1 MAGIKERVN
10 VAFQGFLAGVNG
22 FGRMA
27 IWALV
32 SIVLLI
38 VIAVLFNPAK
48 FGSYLWIVS
57 KLSLAAVLGYCYDRA
72 AFPDERPSQL
82 DGLEKSMAQTRR
94 NMLMAA
100 CIVAAGLMP

>member
-1 MAGIKERVN
+1 MAGIKDRLN

-27 IWALV
+27 IWAVV

-94 NMLMAA
+94 NILIAA
-100 CIVAAGLMP
+100 CIIAAGLMP

>member
-1 MAGIKERVN
+1 MSGIKERLN
-10 VAFQGFLAGVNG
+10 VVFQGFLAAANG

-27 IWALV
+27 AWALI
-32 SIVLLI
+32 SLALLV
-38 VIAVLFNPAK
+38 VIAVVFNPAK